1 MSHYTDIGF
10 KINSNKDV
18 IDIFN
23 QIISNQNYPQHV
35 WSIPSTKK
43 EDIILSMQN
52 LGEIRYFAKLDKQKN
67 AILEIGLA
75 HNNESISKLELLDI
89 NYNNKNGFPILQLE
103 KDGIPF
109 WFECQNAEIFDTKD
123 ETECDVKIASF
134 ANNVKIKK
142 SKDKIGV
149 ADDVMF
155 QFSDEAYMSSIM
167 LKGDPA
173 TAFISGT
180 IKGCKVEKNVITNN
194 NYYAI
199 DVECLGLNIK
209 MLVDISLLDEREI
222 VSGNVIFGEFW
233 NTAILVGD
241 KHPDC
246 F

>member
-23 QIISNQNYPQHV
+23 QIISNKNYPQQV
-35 WSIPSTKK
+35 WSVSSTEK
-43 EDIILSMQN
+43 DNIVLTMQKV
-52 LGEIRYFAKLDKQKN
+52 GEIRYFAKLDNKKKSV
-67 AILEIGLA
+67 LEIGLS
-75 HNNESISKLELLDI
+75 HNNENISKMKIVYI
-89 NYNNKNGFPILQLE
+89 NYNIENGFPIVQLE

-109 WFECQNAEIFDTKD
+109 WFECPNVEVCNIKY
-123 ETECDVKIASF
+123 ETECDVKIAGF
-134 ANNVKIKK
+134 ANYVQIKNLN
-142 SKDKIGV
+142 DKIGEET
-149 ADDVMF
+149 F
-155 QFSDEAYMSSIM
+155 QFADESYMSRIM
-167 LKGDPA
+167 LQGDPA
-173 TAFISGT
+173 TAFVSGI
-180 IKGCKVEKNVITNN
+180 IKGYMKEKNVITNMD
-194 NYYAI
+194 YYAI